1 MKYCVLLCG
10 LLLMQAVGLSAKE
23 RARLQADDVNISRSG
38 DSVHVSFRLKVE
50 RLAKDYIL
58 RVTPLLY
65 GKDGQQAVLP
75 PLEYGSRT
83 AQIVEW
89 REKRVKEK
97 RKSASAYHKAGEAV
111 AYTFVLPYG
120 EWMNGTSLR
129 LDAKSKGCC
138 SEEMLPPVLLAE
150 DVALATPVELF
161 VPVIPE
167 AKLVTETVADKL
179 AQENGFLAPW
189 TGSIGSKEDIARYK
203 DEATLIVYFPV
214 GKWAIQPDYENN
226 LSRLDH
232 LLSVLNKIAESD
244 NSRIAKILVVGSA
257 SPDGPLDLNNRIA
270 GKRAQALADYIT
282 NRTLL
287 SASFFEVSNHS
298 VAWDF
303 LRRLVAD
310 SEMPEKQQILD
321 IIDTTPVW
329 DAAKKVG
336 RLSLLMRL
344 NQGRPYNYMKR
355 HFFPKLRNAGYIKVF
370 FEAQPDP
377 ELVGLNTAIDLLNG
391 KRYSE
396 ALHVLQGNTHPK
408 ADNLRGVCY
417 MLTGDTEKARA
428 LFQKAAAA
436 GVSEAESNLKQFQ

>member
-1 MKYCVLLCG
+1 
-10 LLLMQAVGLSAKE
+10 MQAVGLSAKE

-120 EWMNGTSLR
+120 EWMNGASLR

-150 DVALATPVELF
+150 DVALATPAELF

-257 SPDGPLDLNNRIA
+257 SPMVR
-270 GKRAQALADYIT
+270 
-282 NRTLL
+282 
-287 SASFFEVSNHS
+287 
-298 VAWDF
+298 
-303 LRRLVAD
+303 
-310 SEMPEKQQILD
+310 
-321 IIDTTPVW
+321 
-329 DAAKKVG
+329 
-336 RLSLLMRL
+336 
-344 NQGRPYNYMKR
+344 
-355 HFFPKLRNAGYIKVF
+355 
-370 FEAQPDP
+370 
-377 ELVGLNTAIDLLNG
+377 
-391 KRYSE
+391 
-396 ALHVLQGNTHPK
+396 
-408 ADNLRGVCY
+408 
-417 MLTGDTEKARA
+417 
-428 LFQKAAAA
+428 
-436 GVSEAESNLKQFQ
+436 

>member
-1 MKYCVLLCG
+1 M
-10 LLLMQAVGLSAKE
+10 
-23 RARLQADDVNISRSG
+23 
-38 DSVHVSFRLKVE
+38 
-50 RLAKDYIL
+50 
-58 RVTPLLY
+58 
-65 GKDGQQAVLP
+65 
-75 PLEYGSRT
+75 
-83 AQIVEW
+83 
-89 REKRVKEK
+89 
-97 RKSASAYHKAGEAV
+97 
-111 AYTFVLPYG
+111 
-120 EWMNGTSLR
+120 
-129 LDAKSKGCC
+129 
-138 SEEMLPPVLLAE
+138 
-150 DVALATPVELF
+150 
-161 VPVIPE
+161 
-167 AKLVTETVADKL
+167 TETVADKL

>member
-1 MKYCVLLCG
+1 M
-10 LLLMQAVGLSAKE
+10 
-23 RARLQADDVNISRSG
+23 
-38 DSVHVSFRLKVE
+38 
-50 RLAKDYIL
+50 
-58 RVTPLLY
+58 
-65 GKDGQQAVLP
+65 
-75 PLEYGSRT
+75 
-83 AQIVEW
+83 
-89 REKRVKEK
+89 
-97 RKSASAYHKAGEAV
+97 
-111 AYTFVLPYG
+111 
-120 EWMNGTSLR
+120 
-129 LDAKSKGCC
+129 
-138 SEEMLPPVLLAE
+138 
-150 DVALATPVELF
+150 
-161 VPVIPE
+161 
-167 AKLVTETVADKL
+167 
-179 AQENGFLAPW
+179 
-189 TGSIGSKEDIARYK
+189 
-203 DEATLIVYFPV
+203 
-214 GKWAIQPDYENN
+214 
-226 LSRLDH
+226 
-232 LLSVLNKIAESD
+232 LSVLNKIAESD

-417 MLTGDTEKARA
+417 MLTGDTEKRVPCSKSCCRRCVRGGE
-428 LFQKAAAA
+428 QSKAIPIN
-436 GVSEAESNLKQFQ
+436 STNYN

>member
-23 RARLQADDVNISRSG
+23 QTRLQADDVNISRSG

-50 RLAKDYIL
+50 RLTKDYVL

-65 GKDGQQAVLP
+65 GKDGRQAALP
-75 PLEYGSRT
+75 QLEYGSRT

-111 AYTFVLPYG
+111 IYTHVFPYG
-120 EWMNGTSLR
+120 EWMNGASLR

-138 SEEMLPPVLLAE
+138 GEEMLPPVLLAE
-150 DVALATPVELF
+150 DVALATPAELF
-161 VPVIPE
+161 VPVMPE
-167 AKLVTETVADKL
+167 TKLVTETVADKL
-179 AQENGFLAPW
+179 AQENGFLEPW
-189 TGSIGSKEDIARYK
+189 TGSIGSKEDVARYK
-203 DEATLIVYFPV
+203 DEATLIVFFPT
-214 GKWAIQPDYENN
+214 GKWEILHDYENN
-226 LSRLDH
+226 RSRLEH
-232 LLSVLNKIAESD
+232 LLSVLNKITESG
-244 NSRIAKILVVGSA
+244 NSRIAKILVIGSS
-257 SPDGPLDLNNRIA
+257 SPEGSLELNNRLA

-282 NRTLL
+282 DRARL
-287 SASFFEVSNHS
+287 SSSFFEVSNHS
-298 VAWDF
+298 VAWDI
-303 LRRLVAD
+303 LRKLVASSD
-310 SEMPEKQQILD
+310 MPEKQQILD
-321 IIDTTPVW
+321 IIDTVPVW
-329 DAAKKVG
+329 DASKNVG
-336 RLSLLMRL
+336 RLSQLMRL
-344 NQGRPYNYMKR
+344 DHGKPYNYMKR

-377 ELVGLNTAIDLLNG
+377 ELGGLNTAIDLLNG

-396 ALHVLQGNTHPK
+396 ALHALQGNTHPK